1 MRQLTAVLLLGLAGA
16 VALPA
21 QATEVAMLD

>member
-1 MRQLTAVLLLGLAGA
+1 MRKPTAVLLLGLAGA

-21 QATEVAMLD
+21 QAAEVAMLD

>member
-1 MRQLTAVLLLGLAGA
+1 MPKPTAVRLLGLAGA

>member
-1 MRQLTAVLLLGLAGA
+1 MRKPTAALLLGLAGA